1 MLRMAVSPAASGLL
15 RGLIARAGVAT
26 DRILLSSV
34 RSIDWQSL
42 TFVGERHEIELRIA
56 PPEAERVATQICER
70 LGEAEF
76 AIPGHILADIAVRG
90 RPRRSEDGS
99 ALLSIEALTIE
110 E

>member
-1 MLRMAVSPAASGLL
+1 MLRMALSPAASAIL
-15 RGLIARAGVAT
+15 RGLVAKTGVAS

-56 PPEAERVATQICER
+56 PPEAEQLAERICDG
-70 LGEAEF
+70 LDEADF

-90 RPRRSEDGS
+90 APRRTEDGS